1 MRSGRISFISIRWY
15 HNSYTNNCRI
25 SIPQNLDA
33 FDVIR
38 AETRMKD
45 TGIGFERLDH
55 RTASR
60 HDHATIVA
68 DDHLL
73 SLLT

>member
-1 MRSGRISFISIRWY
+1 M
-15 HNSYTNNCRI
+15 
-25 SIPQNLDA
+25 PQKLDA

-45 TGIGFERLDH
+45 TGFESLDH